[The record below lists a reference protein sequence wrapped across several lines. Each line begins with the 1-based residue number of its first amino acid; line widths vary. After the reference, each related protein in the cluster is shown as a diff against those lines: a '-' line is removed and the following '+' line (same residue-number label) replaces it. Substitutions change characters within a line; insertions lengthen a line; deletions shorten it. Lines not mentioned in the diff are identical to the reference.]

1 MKSMK
6 NFLNL
11 GLLVALVAVFTVAC
25 NSDTPNTTATTTD
38 KTDVV
43 KTQQPDA
50 TAADFQ
56 TRSLN
61 AVAAEMKYKSMATFQ
76 RGKTMN
82 DVDLST
88 LSDLEG
94 KKVNL
99 VVLYDSEAPWA
110 DVFGSGDVSKTGD
123 DSFNGLLES
132 YELAI
137 TKQFELDDMNEGLV
151 LEPNDKL
158 LSPVEAARE
167 ISMIDYILMVH
178 VKEVPADN
186 PNEDQTASTD

>member
-11 GLLVALVAVFTVAC
+11 GMLVALVAVFTVAC
-25 NSDTPNTTATTTD
+25 NSDSSEKTDSATDTATTVANET
-38 KTDVV
+38 
-43 KTQQPDA
+43 DA
-50 TAADFQ
+50 TAAEFQ
-56 TRSLN
+56 TRSLK
-61 AVAAEMKYKSMATFQ
+61 AVAAEYNYKSMATFQ
-76 RGKTMN
+76 GGKAMN

-110 DVFGSGDVSKTGD
+110 DVFSSGDVSKTGD
-123 DSFNGLLES
+123 DTFNGLLDS

-151 LEPNDKL
+151 LEPNEKL

-186 PNEDQTASTD
+186 PNAEETASAD

>member
-1 MKSMK
+1 MKGMK

-11 GLLVALVAVFTVAC
+11 SLFVALVAVFTVAC
-25 NSDTPNTTATTTD
+25 NNAEKTD
-38 KTDVV
+38 KAESTDAVEN
-43 KTQQPDA
+43 KDA
-50 TAADFQ
+50 EAAEFQ
-56 TRSLN
+56 TRSLK
-61 AVAAEMKYKSMATFQ
+61 AVAAEYSYKSMATFQ
-76 RGKTMN
+76 KGKSLN
-82 DVDLST
+82 DVDLNV

-110 DVFGSGDVSKTGD
+110 EVFGTGDVSKTGD
-123 DSFNGLLES
+123 DTFNGLLDS

-151 LEPNDKL
+151 LEPNEGL
-158 LSPVEAARE
+158 VSPVEAARE
-167 ISMIDYILMVH
+167 ISMVDYILMVH

-186 PNEDQTASTD
+186 PNVDETASTD